1 VYLFLPQMLQCNPK
15 RLLDIDITRK
25 NNQEEKM
32 AGLLQGKIAL
42 ITGGGT
48 GIGAACAR
56 LFAQSGAVVSV
67 MGRRKAPIDR
77 IAKEINGLAVQGDAS
92 LEKDCEQAVQA
103 TVKAYGGLD
112 TLVSCAG
119 IMSEGNVA
127 DLVKSDWDHIID
139 VNLTSVMLIARAAI
153 PAMRRR
159 SACSIVNVS
168 SLGGLVAPG
177 NMAGYIASKTA
188 LIGLSRSMAVDFGP
202 HIRVNALC
210 PGWVLTPMSEEE
222 MKNFAASKNISR
234 QEAEAHV
241 TRFLPL
247 KRMAEPEEIAKCAR
261 FLCSNDASFIT
272 GTTLVA
278 DGGSSAVDVGYISMA
293 Y

>member
-1 VYLFLPQMLQCNPK
+1 
-15 RLLDIDITRK
+15 
-25 NNQEEKM
+25 
-32 AGLLQGKIAL
+32 LQGKIAL

-56 LFAQSGAVVSV
+56 LFAEAGAAVSV
-67 MGRRKAPIDR
+67 MGRRASPIHH
-77 IAKEINGLAVQGDAS
+77 IAEEINGLAVQGDAS
-92 LEKDCEQAVQA
+92 VEEDCQQAVQA
-103 TVKAYGGLD
+103 TIEAYGGLD

-127 DLVKSDWDHIID
+127 DLAKSDWDQILD

-153 PAMRRR
+153 PAMRKR
-159 SACSIVNVS
+159 STGAIVNIA
-168 SLGGLVAPG
+168 SLGALFAPG
-177 NMAGYIASKTA
+177 NMAGYISSKTA

-202 HIRVNALC
+202 QIRVNALC

-222 MKNFAASKNISR
+222 MEHFAASKNISK
-234 QEAEAHV
+234 QEAIAYA

-247 KRMAEPEEIAKCAR
+247 ERMAEPEEIAKCAL
-261 FLCSNDASFIT
+261 FLCSDDASFIT

-278 DGGSSAVDVGYISMA
+278 DGGSSAVDVGYISLTS
-293 Y
+293 

>member
-1 VYLFLPQMLQCNPK
+1 MS
-15 RLLDIDITRK
+15 
-25 NNQEEKM
+25 NQ
-32 AGLLQGKIAL
+32 LQGKIAL

-48 GIGAACAR
+48 GIGAACAN
-56 LFAQSGAVVSV
+56 LFAQSGAAVSV
-67 MGRRKAPIDR
+67 MGRRATPIER
-77 IAKEINGLAVQGDAS
+77 VAEEINGLAVQGDAS
-92 LEKDCEQAVQA
+92 IEEDCERAVQA
-103 TVKAYGGLD
+103 TVETFGGLD

-127 DLVKSDWDHIID
+127 DLAKSDWNQIID

-159 SACSIVNVS
+159 PKGVIVNIA
-168 SLGGLVAPG
+168 SLGALFAPG
-177 NMAGYIASKTA
+177 NMAGYISSKTA

-222 MKNFAASKNISR
+222 MDQFAASKKINK
-234 QEAEAHV
+234 QEAIAYA

-247 KRMAEPEEIAKCAR
+247 ERMAMPEEIAKCAR
-261 FLCSNDASFIT
+261 FLCSDDASFIT
-272 GTTLVA
+272 GATLVA
-278 DGGSSAVDVGYISMA
+278 DGGSSAVDVGYISLTS
-293 Y
+293 

>member
-1 VYLFLPQMLQCNPK
+1 MSSQLH
-15 RLLDIDITRK
+15 
-25 NNQEEKM
+25 
-32 AGLLQGKIAL
+32 GKIAL

-56 LFAQSGAVVSV
+56 LFAEAGATVSV
-67 MGRRKAPIDR
+67 MGRRPSPIQR
-77 IAKEINGLAVQGDAS
+77 IAEEIGGLAVQGDAS
-92 LEKDCEQAVQA
+92 IEEDCHRAVQT
-103 TVKAYGGLD
+103 TVDVYGGLD

-127 DLVKSDWDHIID
+127 KLAKSDWDQVID
-139 VNLTSVMLIARAAI
+139 INLTSVMLIARAAI
-153 PAMRRR
+153 PAMHKRF
-159 SACSIVNVS
+159 SGAIVNIS

-177 NMAGYIASKTA
+177 NMAGYISSKTA

-222 MKNFAASKNISR
+222 MEQFAAGKNISKE
-234 QEAEAHV
+234 EAIAYA

-247 KRMAEPEEIAKCAR
+247 KRMAAPEEIAKGAL
-261 FLCSNDASFIT
+261 FLCSDDSSFIT

-278 DGGSSAVDVGYISMA
+278 DGGSSAVDVGYISLTS
-293 Y
+293 